1 MRFGNDMI
9 TFEEA
14 VAYLKDMP
22 RFTVKKN
29 PADSRDLKWFLK
41 KIGNP
46 EKDLR
51 IIHVAGTNG
60 KGSVCAYM
68 SSILQ
73 AAGYRTAV
81 FTSPHLVD
89 MRERFAVNGEMISEE
104 AFLQGFLAVWD
115 ALQETNSANTG
126 DGQRGKKRHRN
137 LYSTFMNTFSA
148 WHYSVL
154 QKKSPTTASLRPVW
168 AGRLDATNYV
178 DNKLLTVI
186 TRISLDHVQY
196 LGDTTAKIAAEK
208 AGILRPGVPVVYLDG
223 DADASAVICRKAS
236 ELGAIQ
242 IPVSK
247 KDYTFLGFRKKYID
261 FSCALSIIII
271 LVLLCILLHVTRWRM
286 QRWLFGPWKCCFA
299 VRTCLT
305 AECVPQPGVPL
316 WKRSDR
322 ESLAASGRDAWKKYF
337 RRCTWM
343 VRIMMTASGL
353 FWIPWNRT
361 AARRAGDCYLVW
373 RRIRIA
379 GI

>member
-1 MRFGNDMI
+1 M
-9 TFEEA
+9 
-14 VAYLKDMP
+14 
-22 RFTVKKN
+22 
-29 PADSRDLKWFLK
+29 
-41 KIGNP
+41 
-46 EKDLR
+46 
-51 IIHVAGTNG
+51 
-60 KGSVCAYM
+60 
-68 SSILQ
+68 
-73 AAGYRTAV
+73 
-81 FTSPHLVD
+81 
-89 MRERFAVNGEMISEE
+89 NGEMISEE
-104 AFLQGFLAVWD
+104 AFYRSFLRYGT
-115 ALQETNSANTG
+115 LCRRPILLILGTG
-126 DGQRGKKRHRN
+126 SEGKKRHRN
-137 LYSTFMNTFSA
+137 SFSTFMNTYSA
-148 WHYSVL
+148 WHYSVCRRKPDYCIIETGL
-154 QKKSPTTASLRPVW
+154 G
-168 AGRLDATNYV
+168 GRLDATNYV

-261 FSCALSIIII
+261 FPCALSIIII
-271 LVLLCILLHVTRWRM
+271 LVLLCIPLHATRWKMRHW
-286 QRWLFGPWKCCFA
+286 QCGPWKCCFA

-305 AECVPQPGVPL
+305 AECVPHPGVPL

-343 VRIMMTASGL
+343 VRIMTTASGL